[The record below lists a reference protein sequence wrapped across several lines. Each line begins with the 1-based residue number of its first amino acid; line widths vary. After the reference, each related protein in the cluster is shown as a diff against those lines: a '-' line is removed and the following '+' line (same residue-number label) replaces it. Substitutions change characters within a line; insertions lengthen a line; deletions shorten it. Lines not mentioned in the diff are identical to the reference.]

1 MMKGKSQGKALPVIC
16 NKFGIPMANYK
27 RGGLKPRL
35 ESNMAA
41 EAVPQPAK
49 KTLSKNLMAMKVS
62 VILLTLIS

>member
-1 MMKGKSQGKALPVIC
+1 MV
-16 NKFGIPMANYK
+16 NYK

-35 ESNMAA
+35 EFNMAA

-62 VILLTLIS
+62 VILLTLIP

>member
-1 MMKGKSQGKALPVIC
+1 MMKGTKSKGKALPVIC
-16 NKFGIPMANYK
+16 IWDPVVNYK

-49 KTLSKNLMAMKVS
+49 KTLSKNLMAMKVRG
-62 VILLTLIS
+62 ILLTLIP

>member
-1 MMKGKSQGKALPVIC
+1 MAWIAVE
-16 NKFGIPMANYK
+16 FGIPVCNYK

-41 EAVPQPAK
+41 EGVPQPRK

-62 VILLTLIS
+62 VILLTLIP